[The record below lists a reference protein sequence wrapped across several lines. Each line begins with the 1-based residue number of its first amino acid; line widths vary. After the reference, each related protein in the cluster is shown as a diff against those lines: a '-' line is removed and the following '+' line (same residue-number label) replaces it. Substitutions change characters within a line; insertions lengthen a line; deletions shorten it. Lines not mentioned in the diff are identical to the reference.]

1 MLRGWSHAIAA
12 PIALGFTVAL
22 AVRCIGDGP
31 RLASMLVY
39 GLSLALMYGWSAAY
53 HIVTWPRDRRR
64 LMRQVDHAN
73 IYLVIAATST
83 AIGVNILGGWERTV
97 VLAAIW
103 VFAVCGMLATVLS
116 ARLLV
121 RPPRRPLPGSRPDR
135 LRDAA
140 EPVGSPPPGGGRRLA
155 RRRPALR
162 HWRRGL
168 LGAPSRPVS

>member
-22 AVRCIGDGP
+22 GVRCIGDGP

-116 ARLLV
+116 ARLPSALRV
-121 RPPRRPLPGSRPDR
+121 GLYRAVVGGDTSAGSVGE
-135 LRDAA
+135 LMAA
-140 EPVGSPPPGGGRRLA
+140 GTMKLEPVTVVELPRTRET
-155 RRRPALR
+155 
-162 HWRRGL
+162 
-168 LGAPSRPVS
+168 LGW